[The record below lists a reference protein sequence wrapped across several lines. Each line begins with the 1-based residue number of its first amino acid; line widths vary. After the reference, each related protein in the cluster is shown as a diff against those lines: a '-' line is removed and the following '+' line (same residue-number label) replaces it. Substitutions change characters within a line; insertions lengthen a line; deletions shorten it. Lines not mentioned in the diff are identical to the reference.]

1 MDGKTLTDLALTVSE
16 LIQKDLGLWSR
27 EMKINKIK
35 IYCYISYINII
46 ILSSYLI
53 YDQRPYIAIPAL

>member
-27 EMKINKIK
+27 KMKINKIK

-53 YDQRPYIAIPAL
+53 YDQRPYMAIPAL